1 MMKYERL
8 KENLNVMC
16 MHNHTQGSKGRVIE
30 LTNGRKTES
39 QVIDEIVTDCREILG
54 KIEQGTLIELPC
66 KIGDSF
72 YSYQGFKYQ
81 CLGIEITNDGI
92 YLRTI
97 YDMKFLYGKDCFLT
111 REEAEAKLKELQ
123 E

>member
-1 MMKYERL
+1 MKYERL

-111 REEAEAKLKELQ
+111 REEAKAKLKEL
-123 E
+123 